1 MKLGKFIAITLRKHL
16 NENGNGYIDN
26 LDYSYKFN
34 KGKLDNFI
42 KNGLK
47 WGKKDFVEEYVYLND
62 IKFVKNYGSI
72 IKNNNGIDYIYEF
85 DIKLIN
91 TISEKGENIGTNW
104 GMGGW
109 LESMYYE
116 WHDTVIIED
125 ANTGY
130 GIMDEIVIFN
140 DGNIKINKMIKI

>member
-47 WGKKDFVEEYVYLND
+47 WGSDGYTRHF
-62 IKFVKNYGSI
+62 SI
-72 IKNNNGIDYIYEF
+72 
-85 DIKLIN
+85 L
-91 TISEKGENIGTNW
+91 
-104 GMGGW
+104 
-109 LESMYYE
+109 
-116 WHDTVIIED
+116 
-125 ANTGY
+125 
-130 GIMDEIVIFN
+130 
-140 DGNIKINKMIKI
+140 